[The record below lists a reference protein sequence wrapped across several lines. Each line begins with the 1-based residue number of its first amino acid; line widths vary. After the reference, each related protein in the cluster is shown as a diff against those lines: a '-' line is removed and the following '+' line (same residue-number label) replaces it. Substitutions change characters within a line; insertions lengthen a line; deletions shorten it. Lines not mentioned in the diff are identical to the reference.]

1 MRIERLALVFVS
13 CQNFTEGYYTA
24 YQDLVQRDLDV
35 VLHLGDYIYEGGD
48 SSRALRRYTRLTET
62 LTLDDYRV
70 RHADYKSDPDLQA
83 VHAAFPFVLT

>member
-13 CQNFTEGYYTA
+13 CQNFTEGYYTV